1 MALLGITLDIDAAKN
16 IASGMSVG
24 SVVIAVAALWL
35 VKNMV
40 MRVLSVVLLLAL
52 GFGSYSQ
59 RANIV
64 DCAEKVRAT
73 AGTQAVSCTFFGQ
86 SVEIPTLSDQVPQP

>member
-1 MALLGITLDIDAAKN
+1 MALLGITLHIDSAKN

-24 SVVIAVAALWL
+24 SIVIAVAALWL

-40 MRVLSVVLLLAL
+40 MRVISVVLLLAL

-64 DCAEKVRAT
+64 DCADRVRAT

-86 SVEIPTLSDQVPQP
+86 SVEIPSVTE

>member
-1 MALLGITLDIDAAKN
+1 MEHLAITLDIDAAKN
-16 IASGMSVG
+16 IASGMSIG

-86 SVEIPTLSDQVPQP
+86 SVEIPSVSE

>member
-1 MALLGITLDIDAAKN
+1 MALLGITLDIDSAKN

-24 SVVIAVAALWL
+24 SIVIAVAALWL

-40 MRVLSVVLLLAL
+40 MRVISVVLLLAL

-64 DCAEKVRAT
+64 DCADRVRAT

-86 SVEIPTLSDQVPQP
+86 SVEIPSVTE

>member
-1 MALLGITLDIDAAKN
+1 MALLGITLDFDAAKN
-16 IASGMSVG
+16 IANGMSVG
-24 SVVIAVAALWL
+24 SIVIAVAAFWL

-40 MRVLSVVLLLAL
+40 MRVVSVVLLLAL

-64 DCAEKVRAT
+64 DCADKVRAT

-86 SVEIPTLSDQVPQP
+86 TVEIPSVTE

>member
-24 SVVIAVAALWL
+24 SIVVAVAALWL

-40 MRVLSVVLLLAL
+40 MRVISVVLLLAL

-64 DCAEKVRAT
+64 DCADRVRAT

-86 SVEIPTLSDQVPQP
+86 SVEIPSVTE

>member
-24 SVVIAVAALWL
+24 SIAVAVAALWL

-40 MRVLSVVLLLAL
+40 MRVISVVLLLAL

-64 DCAEKVRAT
+64 DCADRVRAT

-86 SVEIPTLSDQVPQP
+86 SVEIPSVTE

>member
-1 MALLGITLDIDAAKN
+1 MALLAITLDVDSAKN

-24 SVVIAVAALWL
+24 SIVVAVAALWL
-35 VKNMV
+35 VKNMLLRMV
-40 MRVLSVVLLLAL
+40 SVVLLLAL
-52 GFGSYSQ
+52 GIASYSQ

-73 AGTQAVSCTFFGQ
+73 AGTQVVSCTFFGQ
-86 SVEIPTLSDQVPQP
+86 TVEIPSVTE

>member
-24 SVVIAVAALWL
+24 SIVIAVAALWL

-40 MRVLSVVLLLAL
+40 MRVISVVLLLAL

-64 DCAEKVRAT
+64 DCADRVRAT
-73 AGTQAVSCTFFGQ
+73 AGTQAVSCTLFGQ
-86 SVEIPTLSDQVPQP
+86 SVEIPSVTE

>member
-24 SVVIAVAALWL
+24 SIVIAVAALWL

-40 MRVLSVVLLLAL
+40 MRVISVVLLLAL

-59 RANIV
+59 RANII
-64 DCAEKVRAT
+64 DCADRVRAT

-86 SVEIPTLSDQVPQP
+86 SVEIPSVTE

>member
-24 SVVIAVAALWL
+24 SIVIAVAALWL

-40 MRVLSVVLLLAL
+40 MRVISVVLLLAL

-64 DCAEKVRAT
+64 DCADRVRVT

-86 SVEIPTLSDQVPQP
+86 SVEIPSVTE

>member
-1 MALLGITLDIDAAKN
+1 MALLGITLDFDAAKN
-16 IASGMSVG
+16 IANGMSVG
-24 SVVIAVAALWL
+24 SIVIAVAAFWL

-40 MRVLSVVLLLAL
+40 MRVVSVVLLLAL
-52 GFGSYSQ
+52 GLGSYSQ

-64 DCAEKVRAT
+64 DCADKVRAT

-86 SVEIPTLSDQVPQP
+86 TVEIPSVTE

>member
-1 MALLGITLDIDAAKN
+1 MALLAITLDVDSAKN

-24 SVVIAVAALWL
+24 SIVVAVAALWL
-35 VKNMV
+35 VKNMLLRMV
-40 MRVLSVVLLLAL
+40 SVVLLLAL
-52 GFGSYSQ
+52 GIASYSQ

-73 AGTQAVSCTFFGQ
+73 AGTQVVSCKFFGQ
-86 SVEIPTLSDQVPQP
+86 TVEIPSVTE